1 MCLPCPDVCLAVCP
15 ARVSAL
21 RLPRGVFYHDEDLL
35 MLSLWA
41 KTSGTWINVAT
52 VVLGTSLGLA
62 LRSRLPKSMQQ
73 IITQAVGLMTLVIGV
88 SMASNLSAID
98 AGPIDGIILA
108 LLVMAAGGLLGEWW
122 QIEKRLSVLGDWL
135 KARVRGGGRFTEGF
149 VAASLLFCIGPMA
162 IVGSINN
169 GLTGDN
175 ALLTLKS
182 TMDGL
187 AAIALTGTYGVGVGF
202 SALSV
207 LVVQGSLSL
216 LASLSGSIISDP
228 ATSPQ
233 VLLITGTGGLMI
245 LGIGLNL
252 LEVAQVRVASFL
264 PALLLSPVAIAI
276 ARLL

>member
-1 MCLPCPDVCLAVCP
+1 
-15 ARVSAL
+15 
-21 RLPRGVFYHDEDLL
+21 

-52 VVLGTSLGLA
+52 ILLGTTLGLM

-88 SMASNLSAID
+88 SMASGLSDID

-108 LLVMAAGGLLGEWW
+108 LLVMVAGGLLGEWW

-162 IVGSINN
+162 IVGSLNN
-169 GLTGDN
+169 GLSGDN
-175 ALLTLKS
+175 ALLTLKA

-187 AAIALTGTYGVGVGF
+187 AAIALTGTYGIGVGF

-207 LVVQGSLSL
+207 LVVQGALSL
-216 LASLSGSIISDP
+216 LASLSGAILTDP
-228 ATSPQ
+228 TTSPQ
-233 VLLITGTGGLMI
+233 ILLITGTGGLMI

-252 LEVAQVRVASFL
+252 LEIAQVRVASFL
-264 PALLLSPVAIAI
+264 PALLLCPVAIAL
-276 ARLL
+276 AQRL

>member
-1 MCLPCPDVCLAVCP
+1 
-15 ARVSAL
+15 
-21 RLPRGVFYHDEDLL
+21 
-35 MLSLWA
+35 MLNLWA
-41 KTSGTWINVAT
+41 TTSGTWINVAT
-52 VVLGTSLGLA
+52 VLLGTTLGLM

-88 SMASNLSAID
+88 SMASSLSAID

-122 QIEKRLSVLGDWL
+122 QIEQRLSVLGDWL
-135 KARVRGGGRFTEGF
+135 KASVRGGGRFTEGF

-162 IVGSINN
+162 IVGSLNN
-169 GLTGDN
+169 GLAGDN
-175 ALLTLKS
+175 TLLTLKA

-187 AAIALTGTYGVGVGF
+187 AAIALTGTYGIGVGF

-207 LVVQGSLSL
+207 LVVQGGLSL
-216 LASLSGSIISDP
+216 LASVSGTIIPDP
-228 ATSPQ
+228 TTSPH

-252 LEVAQVRVASFL
+252 LEIGQVRVASFL
-264 PALLLSPVAIAI
+264 PALLLSPLAIAL
-276 ARLL
+276 AQRL

>member
-1 MCLPCPDVCLAVCP
+1 
-15 ARVSAL
+15 
-21 RLPRGVFYHDEDLL
+21 

-52 VVLGTSLGLA
+52 ILLGTTLGLM
-62 LRSRLPKSMQQ
+62 LRSRLPRSMQQ
-73 IITQAVGLMTLVIGV
+73 IITQAVGLMTLVMGV
-88 SMASNLSAID
+88 SMASNLSDID

-108 LLVMAAGGLLGEWW
+108 LLVMAGGGMLGEWW

-162 IVGSINN
+162 IVGSLNN
-169 GLTGDN
+169 GLSGDN

-207 LVVQGSLSL
+207 LGLQGALSL
-216 LASLSGSIISDP
+216 LSSLLGTILADP
-228 ATSPQ
+228 TTSPQ

-252 LEVAQVRVASFL
+252 LEIGQVRVASFL
-264 PALLLSPVAIAI
+264 PALLLCPVAIAL
-276 ARLL
+276 AQRL

>member
-1 MCLPCPDVCLAVCP
+1 
-15 ARVSAL
+15 
-21 RLPRGVFYHDEDLL
+21 

-52 VVLGTSLGLA
+52 ILLGTTLGLM

-88 SMASNLSAID
+88 SMASHLSDID

-108 LLVMAAGGLLGEWW
+108 LLVMAVGGMLGEWW

-162 IVGSINN
+162 IVGSLNN
-169 GLTGDN
+169 GLSGDN

-207 LVVQGSLSL
+207 LGVQGALSV
-216 LASLSGSIISDP
+216 LASLLGTVLADP
-228 ATSPQ
+228 TTSPQ
-233 VLLITGTGGLMI
+233 VLLLTGTGGLMI
-245 LGIGLNL
+245 LGIGFNL
-252 LEVAQVRVASFL
+252 LEIGQVRVASFL
-264 PALLLSPVAIAI
+264 PALLLCPVAIAI
-276 ARLL
+276 AQRL